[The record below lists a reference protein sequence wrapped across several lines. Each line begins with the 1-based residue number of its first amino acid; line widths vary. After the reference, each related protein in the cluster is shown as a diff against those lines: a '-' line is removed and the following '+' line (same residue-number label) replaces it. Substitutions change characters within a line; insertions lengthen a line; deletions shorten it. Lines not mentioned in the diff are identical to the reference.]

1 MFHQVIFPLFSC
13 SWAGSVSRETMGVK
27 TIKIKDHFLSK
38 EDFFLVNCS
47 KGVLKTEPYLNS
59 KVLAKYYNSDE
70 YISHGKGSGF
80 LASVYSFFSRLM
92 LFFKFKIVKK
102 YSKKDSLVVDFG
114 CGIGDFIYYLKE
126 RGQNVLGVE
135 NNQKALQ
142 ECKKKNLNVVESIS
156 HLNKKIDLIIFW
168 HSFEHI
174 SNPKSFLEVLKKS
187 LNTNST
193 VVIALPNYM
202 SFDSQYYKTFW
213 AGYDVPR
220 HRFHYSILGIKETM
234 SNHGFRFVESKP
246 LFLDAFYV
254 SMLSEKYKKSKFFF
268 VKGLAIGL
276 LSNLLA
282 FFNSRHSSNV
292 FVFKSAV

>member
-1 MFHQVIFPLFSC
+1 M
-13 SWAGSVSRETMGVK
+13 
-27 TIKIKDHFLSK
+27 
-38 EDFFLVNCS
+38 
-47 KGVLKTEPYLNS
+47 
-59 KVLAKYYNSDE
+59 
-70 YISHGKGSGF
+70 
-80 LASVYSFFSRLM
+80 
-92 LFFKFKIVKK
+92 
-102 YSKKDSLVVDFG
+102 
-114 CGIGDFIYYLKE
+114 
-126 RGQNVLGVE
+126 E

-156 HLNKKIDLIIFW
+156 HLNKKIDLIVFW

-174 SNPKSFLEVLKKS
+174 LNPKSFLEGLKKS

-276 LSNLLA
+276 FSNLLA